1 MTIATIRRSRLAG
14 LAACALLG
22 CALLGSVR
30 SAHAQTEIRISGQAF
45 IDYYYQITSPDDA
58 EEGLN
63 GFTYRRFRVTT
74 DAKISDAFSARA
86 RLDAEA
92 GTFGPKGPQPYV
104 KDLFLN
110 WKVGGGHSVRMG
122 VTPPPAFQVAE
133 EVWVYRGLEKTILD
147 LNRVVSSRDF
157 GVRANGPL
165 GTDKIRYGV
174 MVGNNSTVF
183 GEDDKYKRVYGQLEF
198 YPTENV
204 IAAIASNWA
213 AYDGIRENQ
222 LAFSAVAGYITEG
235 WRVGAEGFYEINTF
249 NRVDDAVSIG
259 GSFFAD
265 YYFTPQWGFVGR
277 VDRVQRERL
286 VEPESGLPR
295 IGTANTTLG
304 LAAVAFRPHKGVRL
318 MPNVL
323 FVKDDDIDTADVQG
337 RFTVR
342 FDF

>member
-1 MTIATIRRSRLAG
+1 MTNGTIRRTRLAG

-30 SAHAQTEIRISGQAF
+30 PAHAQTEVRISGQAF
-45 IDYYYQITSPDDA
+45 IDYYYQIASPDDA

-63 GFTYRRFRVTT
+63 GFTYRRFRITT

-104 KDLFLN
+104 KDLFLQ
-110 WKVGGGHSVRMG
+110 WKIGGGHSLRMG

-133 EVWVYRGLEKTILD
+133 EVWVYRGLEKTLLD

-157 GVRANGPL
+157 GIRANGPL
-165 GTDKIRYGV
+165 GTDKVRYGV

-183 GEDDKYKRVYGQLEF
+183 PEDDEYKRVYGQLEF
-198 YPTENV
+198 YPTEHV
-204 IAAIASNWA
+204 IAAVASNWA
-213 AYDGIRENQ
+213 AYDGPRENQ
-222 LAFSAVAGYITEG
+222 LVFSAVAGYITDG
-235 WRVGAEGFYEINTF
+235 WRIGAEGFYELATF
-249 NRVDDAVSIG
+249 ERVDDAVSFG
-259 GSFFAD
+259 GSLFGD
-265 YYFTPQWGFVGR
+265 VWLTPEWGVVGR
-277 VDRVQRERL
+277 VDRVQREGL
-286 VEPESGLPR
+286 VEPEGGLPR
-295 IGTANTTLG
+295 IGTANTTFG
-304 LAAVAFRPHKGVRL
+304 LAAVVYSPHEDVRL

-323 FVKDDDIDTADVQG
+323 LAKDDDVDTADVQG

>member
-1 MTIATIRRSRLAG
+1 MNHARIRRSRLAS

-30 SAHAQTEIRISGQAF
+30 PAFAQTTVKIGGQAF
-45 IDYYYQITSPDDA
+45 LDYYYQITSPDAA

-74 DAKISDAFSARA
+74 DAKISDAFSARL

-92 GTFGPKGPQPYV
+92 GTFGPKGPQPFV

-110 WKVGGGHSVRMG
+110 WKVGGGHSLRFG

-133 EVWVYRGLEKTILD
+133 DVWVYRGLEKTLLD
-147 LNRVVSSRDF
+147 LNKVVASRDF

-165 GTDKIRYGV
+165 GTDKVRYGL

-183 GEDDKYKRVYGQLEF
+183 AEDDKYKRVYGQIEF
-198 YPTENV
+198 YPNEHI

-213 AYDGIRENQ
+213 AYEGPRENQ
-222 LAFSAVAGYITEG
+222 FVVSAVAGYRSGTWG
-235 WRVGAEGFYEINTF
+235 VGAEGFYEVNTF
-249 NRVDDAVSIG
+249 TRLDNATSVG
-259 GSFFAD
+259 GSFFGDVWFA
-265 YYFTPQWGFVGR
+265 PEWGVVGR
-277 VDRVQRERL
+277 VDRVHREQGSF
-286 VEPESGLPR
+286 PEDVPAR
-295 IGTANTTLG
+295 ISTANATLG
-304 LAAVAFRPHKGVRL
+304 LAAVVYRPHEDVRL

-323 FVKDDDIDTADVQG
+323 LTKDDDEDTADIQG